1 MKCSNYEDQSATAF
15 SIKCNVFSICIRFQL
30 GNLFSNNKMSRVPQ
44 SICGLSI
51 IRGASMFEGG
61 GRGLLK
67 RDWEVGDSDQR
78 RQVFFVLMEG
88 FPIK

>member
-1 MKCSNYEDQSATAF
+1 MASA
-15 SIKCNVFSICIRFQL
+15 
-30 GNLFSNNKMSRVPQ
+30 LFVAQVCLR
-44 SICGLSI
+44 
-51 IRGASMFEGG
+51 GG